1 MMAVLP
7 TPGAPST
14 ATRRLPPMAGARCRA
29 PRWEAS
35 WAGAALC
42 APRALPCAPRLHR
55 ASHRPAGHPE
65 PKGARPED
73 GAGGGRADRQPS
85 RPTAGARTAPAGAEA
100 QIEQTRR
107 AARRHR
113 LRPAARLEAP
123 PAARSAEVRPPRHKV
138 PAAEQGAGAGDA
150 FSASVPLSSRSG
162 AGSRR
167 PSPRRE
173 RADEVTARCPS
184 HLPLLASDAPPG
196 KGLGKVTGAQAARGG
211 TQPPP
216 RTALLS
222 PDPK

>member
-55 ASHRPAGHPE
+55 ASHRPPE
-65 PKGARPED
+65 HTGPEDARPED
-73 GAGGGRADRQPS
+73 GAGGGRADGQPS
-85 RPTAGARTAPAGAEA
+85 RPTADARAAPAGAEA
-100 QIEQTRR
+100 QSEQTRR

-113 LRPAARLEAP
+113 LRPAARPEAP
-123 PAARSAEVRPPRHKV
+123 PAARSTEVRPPRHEV
-138 PAAEQGAGAGDA
+138 PAGAGRGAGAA
-150 FSASVPLSSRSG
+150 FSALVPLSSSRSG
-162 AGSRR
+162 NGSRR

-184 HLPLLASDAPPG
+184 HLPSSARTPLPG
-196 KGLGKVTGAQAARGG
+196 RVSGR
-211 TQPPP
+211 
-216 RTALLS
+216 
-222 PDPK
+222 